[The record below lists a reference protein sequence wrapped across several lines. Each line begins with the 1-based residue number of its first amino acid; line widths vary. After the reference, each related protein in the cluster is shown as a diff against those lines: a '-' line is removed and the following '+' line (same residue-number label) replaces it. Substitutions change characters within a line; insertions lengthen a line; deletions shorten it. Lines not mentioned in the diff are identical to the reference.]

1 MEDLGIIIEL
11 DINIGVF
18 LLDFA
23 KNAVESVEIV
33 GGNSVFEIVLGIL
46 DLSKDIIRV
55 ENWTFFELAILVI
68 VDPVIG

>member
-18 LLDFA
+18 RLDFA

-33 GGNSVFEIVLGIL
+33 GGNSVFEIVLGVL
-46 DLSKDIIRV
+46 NLSKDIIRV